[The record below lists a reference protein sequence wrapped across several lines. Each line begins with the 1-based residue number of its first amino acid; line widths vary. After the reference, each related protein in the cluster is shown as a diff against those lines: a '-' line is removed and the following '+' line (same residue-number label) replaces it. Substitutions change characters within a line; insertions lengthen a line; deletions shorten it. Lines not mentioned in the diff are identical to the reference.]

1 MMLAGKNP
9 SASVGDAGD
18 RGLIPGL
25 GRSPREGNGTPLQ
38 YSCLGNPRD
47 RGAWRATA
55 HRVTELDMT
64 EHTHMC
70 EIDNRQEPTV
80 SRRELCSVFRGDR
93 EGKDI

>member
-1 MMLAGKNP
+1 MVKNLP
-9 SASVGDAGD
+9 ANSGDMGSI
-18 RGLIPGL
+18 LGL
-25 GRSPREGNGTPLQ
+25 GRSPEERNGTPLQ
-38 YSCLGNPRD
+38 YSCLGNPMD
-47 RGAWRATA
+47 RGAWRAAA

>member
-18 RGLIPGL
+18 KGLIPGL

-55 HRVTELDMT
+55 RRVTELDMT

-70 EIDNRQEPTV
+70 EIDNQQEPTV